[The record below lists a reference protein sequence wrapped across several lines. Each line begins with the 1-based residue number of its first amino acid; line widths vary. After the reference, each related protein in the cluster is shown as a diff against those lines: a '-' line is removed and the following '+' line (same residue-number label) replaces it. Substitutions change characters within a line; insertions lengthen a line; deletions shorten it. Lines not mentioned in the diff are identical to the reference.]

1 VTGGCQG
8 EVVRRTFAR
17 PHEHG
22 AAPHLGENTLSK
34 VKNQPRKQKTSPAAG
49 HPAQQNDK
57 AAMSDAK
64 ASVPA
69 GGQDMPAMSMPDA
82 QMRGS
87 QSTHAMRTAHKKEK
101 RFGHN

>member
-1 VTGGCQG
+1 M
-8 EVVRRTFAR
+8 
-17 PHEHG
+17 
-22 AAPHLGENTLSK
+22 SK
-34 VKNQPRKQKTSPAAG
+34 VKNQPRKPKSSQAAG
-49 HPAQQNDK
+49 HPAQQHDK

-64 ASVPA
+64 ASMPS

-82 QMRGS
+82 PMRGS